1 MTKQWTPVPWL
12 WRQHRINAAWYS
24 GDPEM
29 LAGNTEGF
37 WRTDEPHKAHVGI
50 AADIAALMAGMLFC
64 GSPVLEYGDGATNAA
79 DEATNARLAEI
90 AERNGLYARLLEA
103 AELASV
109 YGGVGAK
116 WNWDVKRA
124 GYPILRFVPGDA
136 VLPQYVNGLL
146 DSVAFWSVQRATD
159 DGKTLW
165 RLEEVYTSDGRIKS
179 RLYEGSPELL
189 GHEVPLSSIPE
200 TESVKPDVQSGTGM
214 LLAAYIPNRLPNRL
228 HPYAPYGRSDFD
240 GLHTLFSALDEA
252 YSSMS
257 RDVRLGKT
265 QIIVPAEYLR
275 QDVRD
280 LMFAAQVDD
289 KNIKWTFSKSEEAY
303 VALNFSPDSESG
315 QNIVTFQPA
324 IRAEDHIKVVD
335 DLVRR
340 ILMLSGL
347 APQSAG
353 IDVNGSAESGTAL
366 NVRERRSMQT
376 AEAKKTYWWHG
387 LIDIFRAG
395 LALDKALFNN
405 ALSIDGELS
414 VSFADNTSPDMATVA
429 ETLAKL
435 AQAGAASTERKVRIL
450 NPDMSDDEVSEEVAR
465 IHNEDGIPS
474 PLDPPD
480 PALGD
485 AERDPPGGDGA

>member
-1 MTKQWTPVPWL
+1 
-12 WRQHRINAAWYS
+12 
-24 GDPEM
+24 M

-37 WRTDEPHKAHVGI
+37 WRTDEPRKAHVGI

-64 GSPVLEYGDGATNAA
+64 GSPVIEYGDGATNAA

-90 AERNGLYARLLEA
+90 AEKNGLFARLLEA

-116 WNWDVKRA
+116 WNWDTARA
-124 GYPILRFVPGDA
+124 DYPILRFVPGDA

-146 DSVAFWSVQRATD
+146 DSVAFWSVQREAD
-159 DGKTLW
+159 DGKRLW
-165 RLEEVYTSDGRIKS
+165 RLEEVYTSDGRIRSK
-179 RLYEGSPELL
+179 LYEGAPDLL
-189 GHEVPLSSIPE
+189 GREVPLTAITE
-200 TESVKPDVQSGTGM
+200 TSAVKPDVQSGTGM

-228 HPYAPYGRSDFD
+228 HPYSPYGRSDFD

-275 QDVRD
+275 KDVRD
-280 LMFAAQVDD
+280 LMFVAQEDAR
-289 KNIKWTFSKSEEAY
+289 NIKWTFSKSEEAY
-303 VALNFSPDSESG
+303 VALNYDGESG

-340 ILMLSGL
+340 ILMLAGL

-366 NVRERRSMQT
+366 NVRERRSLQT

-405 ALSIDGELS
+405 ALSIDGKLS
-414 VSFADNTSPDMATVA
+414 VTFADNTSPDMATVA

-450 NPDMSDDEVSEEVAR
+450 NPDMSEDEVAEEVAR

-485 AERDPPGGDGA
+485 EESNPPGGDDA